1 MKRLLEIENDI
12 DFSLLGISCHAK
24 DYRLSW
30 EINRILSIALEKSD
44 NIVNHDEQNESW
56 FSTSMFF
63 DNESHIEYCL
73 ISNKNDNGYLISEYP
88 QLDYF
93 MRLSGPQH
101 DFEVEQCKNIL
112 GAINT
117 ILTIVQ
123 IIPEDLKSKLNLV
136 F

>member
-44 NIVNHDEQNESW
+44 SIINHDAQDESR
-56 FSTSMFF
+56 FATSMFF
-63 DNESHIEYCL
+63 DKESHIEYCL
-73 ISNKNDNGYLISEYP
+73 ISNKNEYGYLISEYP

-112 GAINT
+112 TAINT
-117 ILTIVQ
+117 ILTI
-123 IIPEDLKSKLNLV
+123 IKINPEELKSKLNLV